1 LEDVD
6 GLNLTSKRPQV
17 PRRRDG
23 DGRQQKEVDDLLLL
37 FDYLDEQ
44 KAIHKLPQ
52 YVAASP
58 DSMPSLRLYE
68 GDLNVLMALLHIMD
82 SKISEFGS
90 ALAAIT
96 SAVRTLQ
103 SFGPPELSRAS
114 VVNKVSAVSNHNPSG
129 STKQIT
135 TVSVAGNSDR
145 NDVDVERAV

>member
-1 LEDVD
+1 ML
-6 GLNLTSKRPQV
+6 S
-17 PRRRDG
+17 
-23 DGRQQKEVDDLLLL
+23 
-37 FDYLDEQ
+37 FAYLDEQ

-68 GDLNVLMALLHIMD
+68 GDLNVLTALLHNMD
-82 SKISEFGS
+82 SRISEFGS

-96 SAVRTLQ
+96 SVVLTLQ

-129 STKQIT
+129 STEQIT
-135 TVSVAGNSDR
+135 TVR
-145 NDVDVERAV
+145 RWEF